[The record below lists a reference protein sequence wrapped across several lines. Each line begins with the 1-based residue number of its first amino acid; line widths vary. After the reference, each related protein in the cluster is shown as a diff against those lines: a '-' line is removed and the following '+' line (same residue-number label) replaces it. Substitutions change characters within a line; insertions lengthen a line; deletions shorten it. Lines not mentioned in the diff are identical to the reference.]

1 MRALL
6 AAPGQQHSAAFQ
18 RKRNCDESS
27 KPRGLALP
35 PRRTTALV
43 SRMKSDDDGRK
54 RGVIARAVRQQQ
66 KADNDLHDDG
76 EEEDFAK
83 ETTSTSTSTS
93 LLDTAHAITSSWT
106 YALSEVLVVLA
117 ILALI
122 DCGWSGDWSRIGAAT
137 TENEAQAR
145 WLVLHLVFPAH
156 VVTSAVTHW
165 ATEEKEK
172 KIENAARSFAV
183 GGLTMIKVLA
193 QREVDKR
200 SEREEERRP
209 F

>member
-6 AAPGQQHSAAFQ
+6 AARGQHHSAAFQ
-18 RKRNCDESS
+18 RKTNDDTSS

-43 SRMKSDDDGRK
+43 SRKK
-54 RGVIARAVRQQQ
+54 RGVIARAVRQRQ
-66 KADNDLHDDG
+66 KADNDLHDDDG
-76 EEEDFAK
+76 EEEDKTK
-83 ETTSTSTSTS
+83 ETTST

-106 YALSEVLVVLA
+106 YALAEVLVVLA

-145 WLVLHLVFPAH
+145 WLVLHLVLPAH
-156 VVTSAVTHW
+156 VVTSCVTHW

-172 KIENAARSFAV
+172 KIENAARSFMV
-183 GGLTMIKVLA
+183 GGLTMIKVLT

-200 SEREEERRP
+200 SEREEER
-209 F
+209 

>member
-6 AAPGQQHSAAFQ
+6 AAPGQHHSAAFQ
-18 RKRNCDESS
+18 RKRNYDDTSS

-43 SRMKSDDDGRK
+43 SRKKSDGDIGRK
-54 RGVIARAVRQQQ
+54 RGVIARAVRQRQ
-66 KADNDLHDDG
+66 KADNDLHYDDG
-76 EEEDFAK
+76 EEEDAK
-83 ETTSTSTSTS
+83 IETTST

-106 YALSEVLVVLA
+106 YALAEVLVVLA

-145 WLVLHLVFPAH
+145 WLVLHLVLPAH
-156 VVTSAVTHW
+156 VVTSCVTHW

-200 SEREEERRP
+200 SEREEER
-209 F
+209 

>member
-6 AAPGQQHSAAFQ
+6 AAPGQHHSAALQ
-18 RKRNCDESS
+18 RKTNDDTSS

-43 SRMKSDDDGRK
+43 SRKKSDDDGRK
-54 RGVIARAVRQQQ
+54 RGVIARAVRQRQ
-66 KADNDLHDDG
+66 KADNDLHYDDG
-76 EEEDFAK
+76 EEEDKTK
-83 ETTSTSTSTS
+83 ETTST

-106 YALSEVLVVLA
+106 YALAEVLVVLA

-145 WLVLHLVFPAH
+145 WLVLHLVLPAH
-156 VVTSAVTHW
+156 VVTSAATHW
-165 ATEEKEK
+165 ATEEEEK

-200 SEREEERRP
+200 SEREEER
-209 F
+209 

>member
-6 AAPGQQHSAAFQ
+6 AAPGQHHSAAFQ
-18 RKRNCDESS
+18 RKRNYDESS

-43 SRMKSDDDGRK
+43 SGKKSDDGS
-54 RGVIARAVRQQQ
+54 VTRAVRQQQ
-66 KADNDLHDDG
+66 KADNDLHYDDV
-76 EEEDFAK
+76 EEEDKTK
-83 ETTSTSTSTS
+83 ETTST

-106 YALSEVLVVLA
+106 YALAEVLVVLA

-145 WLVLHLVFPAH
+145 WLVLHLVLPAH
-156 VVTSAVTHW
+156 VVTSCVTHW
-165 ATEEKEK
+165 ATEEEEK

>member
-6 AAPGQQHSAAFQ
+6 AARGQQHSAALQ
-18 RKRNCDESS
+18 RKRNDTSS
-27 KPRGLALP
+27 KPHRLALP
-35 PRRTTALV
+35 PRRTTAIV
-43 SRMKSDDDGRK
+43 SRKKSDDGRK
-54 RGVIARAVRQQQ
+54 RGITVAVRQQH
-66 KADNDLHDDG
+66 KAENDLQ
-76 EEEDFAK
+76 EEDAK
-83 ETTSTSTSTS
+83 ETTSTTA
-93 LLDTAHAITSSWT
+93 LLNTAHAITSSWK
-106 YALSEVLVVLA
+106 YALAEVLVVLA
-117 ILALI
+117 ISALI

-145 WLVLHLVFPAH
+145 WLVLHLVLPAH
-156 VVTSAVTHW
+156 VVTSGVTYW
-165 ATEEKEK
+165 ATEKEEK

-200 SEREEERRP
+200 SEREERRP

>member
-6 AAPGQQHSAAFQ
+6 AAPGQHHPAAFQ
-18 RKRNCDESS
+18 RKTNDDTSS

-43 SRMKSDDDGRK
+43 SRKK
-54 RGVIARAVRQQQ
+54 RGVIARAVRKRQ
-66 KADNDLHDDG
+66 KADNDLHYDDG
-76 EEEDFAK
+76 EEEDKTK
-83 ETTSTSTSTS
+83 ETTSTSTA

-106 YALSEVLVVLA
+106 YALAEVLVVLA

-145 WLVLHLVFPAH
+145 WLVLHLVLPAH
-156 VVTSAVTHW
+156 VVTSCVTHW

-200 SEREEERRP
+200 SEREEER
-209 F
+209 

>member
-6 AAPGQQHSAAFQ
+6 AAPPGQHHSAAFQ
-18 RKRNCDESS
+18 RKRNYDESS

-43 SRMKSDDDGRK
+43 SRKKSDDDGRK
-54 RGVIARAVRQQQ
+54 RGVIARAVRQRQ

-76 EEEDFAK
+76 EEEDKTK
-83 ETTSTSTSTS
+83 ETTST

-106 YALSEVLVVLA
+106 YALAEVLVVLA

-145 WLVLHLVFPAH
+145 WLVLHLVLPAH

-200 SEREEERRP
+200 SEREEKR
-209 F
+209 

>member
-6 AAPGQQHSAAFQ
+6 AAPGQHHSAAFQ
-18 RKRNCDESS
+18 RKTNYDESS

-43 SRMKSDDDGRK
+43 SRKKSDDGS
-54 RGVIARAVRQQQ
+54 VTRAVRQRQ
-66 KADNDLHDDG
+66 KADNDLQNDG
-76 EEEDFAK
+76 EEEEDKTK
-83 ETTSTSTSTS
+83 ETTST
-93 LLDTAHAITSSWT
+93 LLDTAYAITSSWT
-106 YALSEVLVVLA
+106 YALAEVLVVLA

-145 WLVLHLVFPAH
+145 WLVLHLVLPAH
-156 VVTSAVTHW
+156 VVTSCVTHW
-165 ATEEKEK
+165 ATEKEEK

-200 SEREEERRP
+200 SEREEER
-209 F
+209 